1 MSSSMA
7 KAFVGVVVA
16 FVGALITALGP
27 GNESLGDLSTQTW
40 LVVVGTTLGSGALVF
55 IVDNIPGVMGSV
67 AKAVYSALSAG
78 VPALVAAF
86 DDGVITQGE
95 WLTAFSVAVAA
106 TGLVYQTSVNAR
118 GNLTLR

>member
-1 MSSSMA
+1 MA

-27 GNESLGDLSTQTW
+27 GNDSLGDLTTQTW

-55 IVDNIPGVMGSV
+55 IVDNIHGVMGGV
-67 AKAVYSALSAG
+67 AKAVYAALSAG
-78 VPALVAAF
+78 IPSLVAAF
-86 DDGVITQGE
+86 NDGVITQGE

-106 TGLVYQTSVNAR
+106 TGLVYQTTTNAR
-118 GNLTLR
+118 GNFTLKA